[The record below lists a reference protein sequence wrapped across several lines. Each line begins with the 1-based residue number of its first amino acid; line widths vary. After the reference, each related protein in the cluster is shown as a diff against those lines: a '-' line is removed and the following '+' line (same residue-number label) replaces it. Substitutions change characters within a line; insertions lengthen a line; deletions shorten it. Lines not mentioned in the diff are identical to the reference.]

1 LIETELVGPITDEVR
16 RERSAI
22 LALRRLGL
30 PEDVAPT
37 AVFLASDGSNYYS
50 GQTLSPNGGDVML

>member
-1 LIETELVGPITDEVR
+1 MQLESRR

-50 GQTLSPNGGDVML
+50 GQTLSPNGGDTML